1 MAHEL
6 ATCWYNKGRS
16 LQANL
21 ERLNYERGVGSEN
34 GFQFLLCL
42 LPWTERPTP
51 LTMINAPAQIDLTT
65 SNLMEII
72 DTDDNPSELEIN
84 KLRRVRVAMISQYG
98 SLPFSH
104 NQKNRSLTAEKRI
117 LSQKVPI
124 YSLMVNV
131 GL

>member
-1 MAHEL
+1 
-6 ATCWYNKGRS
+6 
-16 LQANL
+16 
-21 ERLNYERGVGSEN
+21 
-34 GFQFLLCL
+34 
-42 LPWTERPTP
+42 
-51 LTMINAPAQIDLTT
+51 MINAPAQIDLTT
-65 SNLMEII
+65 SNSMEII

-84 KLRRVRVAMISQYG
+84 KLRKVRVAMISQYG

-124 YSLMVNV
+124 YSLVVDV